1 MLGTLLESKAKK
13 ERSKAGVALSVGAHS
28 LLIGAALYATA
39 QARPELSKPTEMVR
53 PLYFP
58 PPVHAPRSQAVATNS
73 GRTRVSPLRFVPP
86 SIDISVP
93 TVEIPTTLSRASDF
107 NSGAGFGPTTDGP
120 VHGNSA
126 GGDNGLFLTD
136 QVEKQVSLEPGT
148 KPPRYPETLRAAGVE
163 GRVVALFVVS
173 ERGLVEEGSIRIL
186 SSDNS
191 LFEAAVR
198 SSLARMRFA
207 PAEIAGKKVRQQVQ
221 MPFLFTLSR

>member
-13 ERSKAGVALSVGAHS
+13 EGSQTGVALSVGAHS
-28 LLIGAALYATA
+28 VLIGAALYATA
-39 QARPELSKPTEMVR
+39 QARPELSKPAEMVR

-58 PPVHAPRSQAVATNS
+58 PPVHAARSQALATTS
-73 GRTRVSPLRFVPP
+73 ALVRVSQLRFVPP
-86 SIDISVP
+86 SIDITVP
-93 TVEIPTTLSRASDF
+93 VVEIPTTSSRSSDF
-107 NSGAGFGPTTDGP
+107 NSGAVFGPTVDGP
-120 VHGNSA
+120 VRGNSE
-126 GGDNGLFLTD
+126 GGDNAPFLTD
-136 QVEKQVSLEPGT
+136 QVEKQVSLEPGA

-198 SSLARMRFA
+198 SALARMRFA
-207 PAEIAGKKVRQQVQ
+207 PAEIAGKKVRQLVQ